1 MGEWISVKDVSPK
14 HCQEVI
20 VCWAVSGKHE
30 VHAATYSA
38 DFEYF
43 YIFKTSLAAKDVTHW
58 MPLPQPP
65 ESEAQNG
72 NK

>member
-1 MGEWISVKDVSPK
+1 MSKWISVKDRLPK

-20 VCWAVSGKHE
+20 VCCVASDKHE

-43 YIFKTSLAAKDVTHW
+43 YIFKTSLAVKDVTHW
-58 MPLPQPP
+58 MPLPKKPKG
-65 ESEAQNG
+65 E
-72 NK
+72 